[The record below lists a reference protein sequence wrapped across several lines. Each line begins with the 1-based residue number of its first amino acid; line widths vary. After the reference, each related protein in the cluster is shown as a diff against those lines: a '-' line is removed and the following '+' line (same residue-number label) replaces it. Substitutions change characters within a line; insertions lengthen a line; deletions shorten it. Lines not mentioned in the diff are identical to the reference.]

1 MPLLKLRAA
10 GPCSTT
16 RRLVLV
22 RLACSA
28 SVCGG
33 VVSPGKKMML
43 LYPVFWPSGFAAAP
57 LVLAAGAVC
66 DLAACLSL
74 LLVEKNC

>member
-1 MPLLKLRAA
+1 
-10 GPCSTT
+10 
-16 RRLVLV
+16 
-22 RLACSA
+22 
-28 SVCGG
+28 
-33 VVSPGKKMML
+33 MML